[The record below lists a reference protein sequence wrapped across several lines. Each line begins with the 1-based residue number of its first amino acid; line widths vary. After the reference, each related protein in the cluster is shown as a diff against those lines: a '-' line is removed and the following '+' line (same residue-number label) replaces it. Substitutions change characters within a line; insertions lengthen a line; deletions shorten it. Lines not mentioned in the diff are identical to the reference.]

1 MRRSIL
7 ASLCLAVSLV
17 TGCAVTIENLP
28 VNDPAD
34 LSKASSKDILGD
46 APRDIVGE
54 NVIALSFSGGGMRAA
69 AFAFG
74 ALKALE
80 AAQTQH
86 QGLLDDVTFITSV
99 SGGSL
104 TAAYYGLHGKET
116 LGDFRE
122 KVLLR
127 DIEVGM
133 RLSAFAPTNIL
144 RLLYGGLND
153 RSNLASWLDKQVFK
167 GATFADIYRHS
178 KPDIWINATD
188 VFNRTPFLFTPP
200 VFSALCSDLSS
211 FGVAEA
217 VHASMA
223 VPLVFAPVVLKTY
236 PDRCSLPLGP
246 WVDSSLASAD
256 APNVVKATARALQNY
271 RNPAVMK
278 YVKLVDGGVTD
289 NFGLTSILIGRSAS
303 GTPYGPLSARDAV
316 HMKRMLFLVIDAG
329 RGPRGDWALS
339 PLGPSGL
346 DMALAATDT
355 AIDTASRVSYD
366 TFKAMMR
373 QWQQSLVE
381 FRCELSAATLQRMGV
396 NAKAWDCRD
405 VMFEVGYVSFADL
418 PAERNAR
425 LDAIP
430 TRLTL
435 PAKDIDDAIS
445 AGMDA
450 TQNNPA
456 FNTYL
461 KSRIAPQATT
471 NKTVKPAAAK

>member
-1 MRRSIL
+1 MRLSLL
-7 ASLCLAVSLV
+7 ASVCLIAAFISS
-17 TGCAVTIENLP
+17 CAVTIENSP

-46 APRDIVGE
+46 APRDIASE

-86 QGLLDDVTFITSV
+86 PGLIDDVTFITSV

-104 TAAYYGLHGKET
+104 TAAYYGLHGKES
-116 LGDFRE
+116 LSDFRE

-167 GATFADIYRHS
+167 GATFADIYRHK

-188 VFNRTPFLFTPP
+188 VFNRTPFLFTPA

-236 PDRCSLPLGP
+236 PDKCSLPLGL
-246 WVDSSLASAD
+246 WVDKALENPD
-256 APNVVKATARALQNY
+256 APTVVKATAKAVRNY

-355 AIDTASRVSYD
+355 AIDAASRASYD

-381 FRCELSAATLQRMGV
+381 FRCEQSAATLQRMGV
-396 NAKAWDCRD
+396 NAKGWDCRD

-418 PAERNAR
+418 PAERNVR

-435 PAKDIDDAIS
+435 PAKDIDDAIT
-445 AGMDA
+445 AGLDA
-450 TQNNPA
+450 TQSNVALTN
-456 FNTYL
+456 YL
-461 KSRIAPQATT
+461 RSRIVSPKSAPQ
-471 NKTVKPAAAK
+471 PIRR